1 MNADLDLA
9 KQWFGKARNDLLDA
23 DNNLA
28 AAEVPADTVCFHC
41 QQAAEKLLKAF
52 LVARST
58 RPPRT
63 HDLMDL
69 YTRVLA
75 LEPGIKEHREWLV
88 LLQPYAIDIRYPD
101 AGWMPSREE
110 AFEAREAAGHILKWF
125 ERASPEALR

>member
-1 MNADLDLA
+1 MNADLELA
-9 KQWFGKARNDLLDA
+9 KQWVRKARNDLLDA

-52 LVARST
+52 LVARSA

-63 HDLMDL
+63 HDLMEL

-75 LEPGIKEHREWLV
+75 LAPDIKAHRESRV
-88 LLQPYAIDIRYPD
+88 LLQPYAIDVRHPD
-101 AGWMPSREE
+101 AGWMPSPEE
-110 AFEAREAAGHILKWF
+110 AHEARERRVTF
-125 ERASPEALR
+125 